1 MIQPLSN
8 NKVSYK
14 SPEKRQG
21 DEILISTPSQSMSDS
36 PLKCQKQKSG
46 LNKDNL
52 LHLQDSVEL
61 PSNNWENNMMQK
73 EISPDCVEI
82 ENDLQLSPSP
92 EYSVES
98 SQQKDQTK
106 IDEVNVLIQKFLAQ
120 TKKFYN

>member
-1 MIQPLSN
+1 
-8 NKVSYK
+8 
-14 SPEKRQG
+14 
-21 DEILISTPSQSMSDS
+21 
-36 PLKCQKQKSG
+36 
-46 LNKDNL
+46 
-52 LHLQDSVEL
+52 
-61 PSNNWENNMMQK
+61 MMQK

-92 EYSVES
+92 EHSVES

>member
-8 NKVSYK
+8 NKISYK

-36 PLKCQKQKSG
+36 PLKFQRQKSG
-46 LNKDNL
+46 LNKENL

-98 SQQKDQTK
+98 SQQQDQTK
-106 IDEVNVLIQKFLAQ
+106 INEVNVLIQKFLAQ